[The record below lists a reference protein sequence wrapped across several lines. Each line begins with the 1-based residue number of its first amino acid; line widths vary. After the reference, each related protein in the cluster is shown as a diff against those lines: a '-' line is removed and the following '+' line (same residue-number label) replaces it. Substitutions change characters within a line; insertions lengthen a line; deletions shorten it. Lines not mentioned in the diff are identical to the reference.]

1 MGAKAP
7 VKDYGLH
14 SCTKGHEPA
23 GSGQIKD
30 PWVHLEV
37 YGCLLHGDWPQKP
50 GPQKYTQKNWLPPTL
65 ANTFH
70 FAIYH
75 VRIGHSRFRK
85 QIWVQILFLICGG
98 LGLDVLI
105 LKEIQL

>member
-1 MGAKAP
+1 MQTMGAKAP

-37 YGCLLHGDWPQKP
+37 YGCSMEIGLKSWVPKNTHKKIGRLQLWPIHFTLLFIMYELVIRGS
-50 GPQKYTQKNWLPPTL
+50 GNKYGFKYC
-65 ANTFH
+65 F
-70 FAIYH
+70 
-75 VRIGHSRFRK
+75 
-85 QIWVQILFLICGG
+85 
-98 LGLDVLI
+98 
-105 LKEIQL
+105 